1 VPTLPL
7 ETAPAD
13 TRARII
19 AAALQVFAARGFDA
33 ATVKEITDVAG
44 ANVASVNYYFRS
56 KDDLLVHVL
65 ETSLRAVNEA
75 RLAAIERWEKDRSSR
90 EDRVLTLA
98 RAFVTPMVLLG
109 RDPTGARALVRLML
123 QVRAIPRP
131 LLNEVV
137 AQHFDPVHERFIRA
151 YRKLLPDLAAEE
163 VIWRYDFARGAMMQ
177 ILADLDPA
185 LRLPV
190 RPGWPA
196 DADDTTIIE
205 RLAAFTAAGFRAP
218 PIARTAR
225 KRPRK
230 PAP

>member
-1 VPTLPL
+1 VPTPTV
-7 ETAPAD
+7 ETASGD

-56 KDDLLVHVL
+56 KDDLL

-75 RLAAIERWEKDRSSR
+75 RRAAIDHWENDRHPR

-151 YRKLLPDLAAEE
+151 YRKLLPDLPAEE

-230 PAP
+230 P